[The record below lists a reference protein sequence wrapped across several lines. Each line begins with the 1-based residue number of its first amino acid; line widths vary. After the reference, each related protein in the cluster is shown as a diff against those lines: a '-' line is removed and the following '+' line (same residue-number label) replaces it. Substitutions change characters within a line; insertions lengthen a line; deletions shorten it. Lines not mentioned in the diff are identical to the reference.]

1 MTPNAKPA
9 MSPCS
14 IVTEG
19 GASETWGELRRPE
32 ALDAVLTRSL
42 DETELSRSRN
52 ELRRLS

>member
-1 MTPNAKPA
+1 